1 MKPCLV
7 LLPLCAMLLAFV
19 EACSEKS
26 ITKPEANILQCPTT
40 PVVHSGDAT
49 FYTYASGAGACSFD
63 STPNDLM
70 VGAMN
75 PVDYAGSQLCGA
87 YVSITGPNGTIQ
99 IRIVD
104 LCPGCS
110 AGSIDLSPSAFSH
123 IADTSLGRVPIKWQV
138 IPYPASGPLVYHFK
152 DGSSQW
158 WTAVQVRNS
167 RYPVYSLEYQT
178 PQKTFSS
185 VNRVSYNY
193 FVQSGGMG
201 PGPYTFR
208 VTDIYGHALVDTA
221 VSLTP
226 NGDVAGMS
234 QFPPCN

>member
-1 MKPCLV
+1 MTVILV
-7 LLPLCAMLLAFV
+7 IMWGG
-19 EACSEKS
+19 CSQKS
-26 ITKPEANILQCPTT
+26 VTKPETSILECPAT

-75 PVDYAGSQLCGA
+75 PIDYAGSQLCGA
-87 YVSITGPNGTIQ
+87 YVSVTGPKGTIQ

-110 AGSIDLSPSAFSH
+110 AGSIDLSPSAFAK
-123 IADTSLGRVPIKWQV
+123 IADTSLGRVPITWQV
-138 IPYPASGPLVYHFK
+138 IPYPSNNPIVYHFK

-158 WTAVQVRNS
+158 WTAVQIRNHL
-167 RYPVYSLEYQT
+167 YPIYSLEYRT
-178 PQKTFSS
+178 AQKTFKS
-185 VNRVSYNY
+185 VSRVDYNY
-193 FVQSGGMG
+193 FVESGGMG

-208 VTDIYGHALVDTA
+208 VTDVYGHVLVDSAIT
-221 VSLTP
+221 LTP
-226 NGDVAGMS
+226 NGDVSGNG